1 MKKII
6 LLTTIF
12 LSSFATINAQQLSEG
27 NSMINLGVG
36 LSSYYT
42 SGTGYNM
49 SLPPV
54 EGTFEYMITEN
65 ISVGAFVGAY
75 GSKYETNFDLA
86 YNFSSKFS
94 YIDGGALGNF
104 HFVNDDK
111 FNAYVG
117 AKLGYVSV
125 STSTDSND
133 DYLDELLE
141 TLDYTDSG
149 IIYGVQLGGRY
160 FVSEKFAINA
170 ELGYGISLL
179 KIGVTFKI

>member
-12 LSSFATINAQQLSEG
+12 FSSFATINAQQLSEG

-42 SGTGYNM
+42 SGSGYNM

-75 GSKYETNFDLA
+75 GSKYETNFDIA

-133 DYLDELLE
+133 DYLNELLE

-170 ELGYGISLL
+170 ELGYGVALL
-179 KIGVTFKI
+179 KVGVTFKL

>member
-6 LLTTIF
+6 LLTTII

-27 NSMINLGVG
+27 NSMINLGIG
-36 LSSYYT
+36 LGSYFT
-42 SGTGYNM
+42 SGTGYNTTI
-49 SLPPV
+49 PPV
-54 EGTFEYMITEN
+54 EGAYEYMITEN
-65 ISVGAFVGAY
+65 ISVGGFAGAY
-75 GSKYETNFDLA
+75 GAKYETNYDIA

-94 YIDGGALGNF
+94 YFYGGAIGNF
-104 HFVNDDK
+104 HFVNTDK
-111 FNAYVG
+111 FNAYGGV
-117 AKLGYVSV
+117 KLGYVNA

-149 IIYGVQLGGRY
+149 VIYGVQLGGRY
-160 FVSEKFAINA
+160 FVSEKLAINA
-170 ELGYGISLL
+170 ELGYGISTV

>member
-6 LLTTIF
+6 LLTTII
-12 LSSFATINAQQLSEG
+12 LSSIATINAQQLSEG
-27 NSMINLGVG
+27 NSMINLGIG
-36 LSSYYT
+36 LGSNFA
-42 SGTGYNM
+42 SGTGYNTTI
-49 SLPPV
+49 PPI
-54 EGTFEYMITEN
+54 EGTYEYMITEN
-65 ISVGAFVGAY
+65 ISVGVFAGAY
-75 GSKYETNFDLA
+75 GSEYETNFDLA

-94 YIDGGALGNF
+94 YVHGGALGNY

-111 FNAYVG
+111 FNAYAG
-117 AKLGYVSV
+117 IKLGYVSV

-133 DYLDELLE
+133 DYLNELLK

-160 FVSEKFAINA
+160 FISEKFAINA
-170 ELGYGISLL
+170 ELGYGVSTL